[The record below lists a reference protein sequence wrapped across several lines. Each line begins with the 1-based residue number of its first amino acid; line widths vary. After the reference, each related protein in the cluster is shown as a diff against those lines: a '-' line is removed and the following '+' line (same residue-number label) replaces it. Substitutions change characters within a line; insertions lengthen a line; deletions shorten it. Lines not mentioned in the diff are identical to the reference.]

1 MAGDRLAEALSPY
14 LRAHAGNPVDWW
26 PWGEEAFAEAE
37 RRDVPVLVSI
47 GYSTCHWC
55 HVMARESFSDPAIAA
70 VLRDGFVA
78 IKVDREEH
86 PEVDAS
92 YLAAASA
99 FTPQL
104 GWPLTV
110 FTTPRGRVFYA
121 GTYFPPEPRSG
132 VPAFGQVLGAVSE
145 AFRERRAE
153 VETSAAAVAEAVRAS
168 VPPEAAES
176 AGAAAG
182 ETQLAAAAA
191 ALAAHED
198 TAFGGFGGAPKFPVA
213 PVLLFLDGRADAGDS
228 AAVALARRT
237 LHAMAASPLRDP
249 VEGGFFRYAV
259 QRDWSEPHYERMLT
273 DNALLLD
280 LATRLAVDGVG
291 DGDGEAAGDSAAGD
305 PVARE
310 VAEGVA
316 GFLLDVLRRPDGRF
330 GAAQDSESDVDG
342 VRSEGGYYARD
353 AAGRARLTPPAI
365 DDKSVTGWNGLA
377 IGALAEAG
385 LRLGRPAWIRA
396 ARDAADA
403 VLPGA
408 TDERGVLRRA
418 AAGDH
423 LSDAVATLED
433 VGLLAGG
440 LLRLAAALAAGPLL
454 EAEPTLVAEPDPVP
468 DDHIPSSADPA
479 RYLTRARE
487 ELERCRRDG
496 EIVPPYG
503 ADPVLAGRGLDLALD
518 LGEGASPS
526 GRSAVADAALRLY
539 ALTGDREHARLA
551 ELALAPAVD
560 PALAAPIS
568 FGAALHALDRLSRPL
583 AQLVIVLP
591 DEPHDDD
598 RALLARARRW
608 RARGGALVVV
618 AARDVDR
625 LVELGFELL
634 AARSLRAGRATAYL
648 CEHFACALPVTT
660 APELDA
666 LLGP

>member
-1 MAGDRLAEALSPY
+1 MAGDRLADALSPY
-14 LRAHAGNPVDWW
+14 LRAHAANPVDWW

-55 HVMARESFSDPAIAA
+55 HVMARESFSDPEVAA
-70 VLRDGFVA
+70 VLRDSFVA

-86 PEVDAS
+86 PEVDAT

-132 VPAFGQVLGAVSE
+132 VPAFRQVLGAVAE

-168 VPPEAAES
+168 VPET
-176 AGAAAG
+176 AGTADG
-182 ETQLAAAAA
+182 SQLAAAAA

-213 PVLLFLDGRADAGDS
+213 PVLLFLDGRADAGDT
-228 AAVALARRT
+228 AAVELARRA

-249 VEGGFFRYAV
+249 IEGGFFRYAV

-280 LATRLAVDGVG
+280 LAARLAVDGGGGEGGVG
-291 DGDGEAAGDSAAGD
+291 AEDS
-305 PVARE
+305 VARE

-342 VRSEGGYYARD
+342 VRSEGGYYSRD
-353 AAGRARLTPPAI
+353 AAGRALLVPPAI
-365 DDKSVTGWNGLA
+365 DDKAVTGWNGLA

-385 LRLGRPAWIRA
+385 LRLGRPEWIRA
-396 ARDAADA
+396 AREAADA
-403 VLPGA
+403 VLRGA

-418 AAGDH
+418 AAGATV
-423 LSDAVATLED
+423 SDAVATLED
-433 VGLLAGG
+433 AGLLAGG
-440 LLRLAAALAAGPLL
+440 LLRLAGALAAVPALDA
-454 EAEPTLVAEPDPVP
+454 EAETDTGAGAA
-468 DDHIPSSADPA
+468 SAADPA
-479 RYLTRARE
+479 RYLARARE
-487 ELERCRRDG
+487 ELARCVRDG
-496 EIVPPYG
+496 VIVPPYG
-503 ADPVLAGRGLDLALD
+503 ADPVLAERGLDLALD
-518 LGEGASPS
+518 LGEGAAPS
-526 GRSAVADAALRLY
+526 GRSAVADAVLRLY
-539 ALTGDREHARLA
+539 ALTGEAEHARLA
-551 ELALAPAVD
+551 ESALAPAVR
-560 PALAAPIS
+560 PALEGPIS

-591 DEPHDDD
+591 AAPSDDD
-598 RALLARARRW
+598 RALLASARRW
-608 RARGGALVVV
+608 RSRGGALVVV
-618 AARDVDR
+618 AEHDVAR
-625 LVELGFELL
+625 LAELGFELF
-634 AARSLRAGRATAYL
+634 AARALRDGRATAYL

-660 APELDA
+660 AAELDA
-666 LLGP
+666 LLGR